1 MGLPPLQESGPNV
14 RFCCPCRQWGRVA
27 CKDGQEKSQ
36 SSLTTDAMLPS
47 RLLLERFIVRAERWR
62 HHPRVGRGRPVS
74 ARPTPAPRQP
84 ISVVAA
90 AHQPP
95 HTVSSESSLLSTAS
109 VWILPPHLSPWRDRG
124 CRYGISNEN
133 LIQVC
138 LTLGWSSVV
147 FALCLLK
154 ESKVMTYSDPLVTHS
169 HPKMTFTILKM
180 T

>member
-14 RFCCPCRQWGRVA
+14 RFCCLCRQWGRVG

-36 SSLTTDAMLPS
+36 SYRTTDAMLPS

-95 HTVSSESSLLSTAS
+95 HTLISVIIAQHCISLDIAPTSVTVTWPWLPIWNIKWKFNTSLPYFGVKLS
-109 VWILPPHLSPWRDRG
+109 
-124 CRYGISNEN
+124 C
-133 LIQVC
+133 VC
-138 LTLGWSSVV
+138 LMFVYR
-147 FALCLLK
+147 K
-154 ESKVMTYSDPLVTHS
+154 R
-169 HPKMTFTILKM
+169 
-180 T
+180 